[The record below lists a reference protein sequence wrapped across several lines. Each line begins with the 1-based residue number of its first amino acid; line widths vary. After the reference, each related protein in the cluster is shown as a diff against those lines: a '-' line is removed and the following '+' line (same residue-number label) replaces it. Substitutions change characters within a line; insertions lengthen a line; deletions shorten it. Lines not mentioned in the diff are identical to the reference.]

1 MSEPEK
7 KTAVKNEPSPHP
19 EIEVTPEPQ
28 AGHSQIERY
37 LKRKAEVTEQDH
49 REFQAYLEE
58 KARQLAPV
66 AAPSAKKK
74 FSLSRRNALKIVAG
88 TAVAG
93 EVDLR
98 A

>member
-7 KTAVKNEPSPHP
+7 KTAVKNEPSLHP
-19 EIEVTPEPQ
+19 QIEPTPEPL

-49 REFQAYLEE
+49 REFQVYLEE
-58 KARQLAPV
+58 KARQVAPV
-66 AAPSAKKK
+66 APPSRKKK
-74 FSLSRRNALKIVAG
+74 FTLSRRNALKIVAG

>member
-7 KTAVKNEPSPHP
+7 KTDVKNQPSL
-19 EIEVTPEPQ
+19 ELTPEPLT
-28 AGHSQIERY
+28 ANSQIEKY

-49 REFQAYLEE
+49 REFQVYLEE

>member
-7 KTAVKNEPSPHP
+7 KTAVKNEPSVNS
-19 EIEVTPEPQ
+19 EIEPTPEPQ

-49 REFQAYLEE
+49 REFQVYLEE
-58 KARQLAPV
+58 KARRLAP
-66 AAPSAKKK
+66 AAPPASKKK
-74 FSLSRRNALKIVAG
+74 FTLSRRHALKIVAG

>member
-7 KTAVKNEPSPHP
+7 KTAVKNEPSLHP
-19 EIEVTPEPQ
+19 QIEPTPEPL
-28 AGHSQIERY
+28 AGHSQIARY

-49 REFQAYLEE
+49 REFQVYLEE

-66 AAPSAKKK
+66 APPSPKRK
-74 FSLSRRNALKIVAG
+74 FTLSRRNALKIVAG